1 MHVTHGIDE
10 LMALAG
16 TDLGETEPV
25 VVGPEAIGVF
35 DHATGDGRR
44 TYVEHAAQG
53 SLGTTITHGYLALS
67 LVPVLLKKLLR
78 IEGFSHGVNYGLDK
92 VRFPAPLL
100 AGSSV
105 RASARVV
112 EVARIEGGVQPK
124 LRVDVR
130 AEGADEACCVAKV
143 IYRYL
148 L

>member
-1 MHVTHGIDE
+1 MQVTRGIDE

-16 TDLGETEPV
+16 TELGETEPV
-25 VVGPEAIGVF
+25 VVGQEAIDGF
-35 DHATGDGRR
+35 NQAGDRR
-44 TYVEHAAQG
+44 AAHVEHAAQG

-67 LVPVLLKKLLR
+67 LVPVLLKQLLM

-92 VRFPAPLL
+92 VRFPVPLL
-100 AGSSV
+100 AGSPV
-105 RASARVV
+105 RATARVV
-112 EVARIEGGVQPK
+112 EVARIKGGVQPK

-130 AEGADEACCVAKV
+130 AEGADEPCCVAEV